1 MSHPLNSRVKRLTF
15 ASLFY
20 VGILGFLGTWLYG
33 KYIYDVGA
41 PYIAMGMFG
50 LPLAVLILWFADR
63 LLSKKSSLQDKYGL
77 LTLIHCVF
85 CVPIY
90 YIMITLA
97 GLIIMMLYA

>member
-1 MSHPLNSRVKRLTF
+1 MSHLLNSRVKRLTF

-20 VGILGFLGTWLYG
+20 VGILGFLGTHLYFNF
-33 KYIYDVGA
+33 IHDVGA
-41 PYIAMGMFG
+41 SFYSLGMFG